1 MNGKLVAVNK
11 SFPGLYYYY
20 LSLNHMAKFEQDFP
34 ITGLSKKQFL
44 VIAFET
50 IKYLGWRIRFVS
62 DAGVI
67 AYTQNSEYAWNGEI
81 TVKLERDKANVQCV
95 PISNMVSDAGQS
107 EHTVSQYIAAFE
119 KMKSAITEDEISE
132 KYKVYKKDFVPPYED
147 TLKPNIRPKYS
158 FSGGYLSLFKPAE
171 GYFVTPI
178 LIDLNILIF
187 LAMLFTGVSFFEPS
201 AASMIRGGANATV
214 ATPNGQWWRLITNC
228 FIHFGFFHLL
238 MNMYALVFV
247 GLFLE
252 PFLGKAK
259 FIIAYMLSGIIASLA
274 SLWWHD
280 HTVSAGA
287 SGAIFGMYGVFLALL
302 STNHIERGMRKG
314 LLINIGIFVVY
325 NLAYGSFKGGID
337 NAAHIGGLVS
347 GLIMGYAFMPSLR
360 QPDNVKRQWLALLS
374 VSIVAI
380 CLVTIACLNLRQ
392 SDRFIYENRI
402 AEFNQI
408 EDSAL
413 TALKDTDYKPDE
425 TLLEELQQGLI
436 YWTKGISLAKE
447 LDHLKLSDRLHRR
460 NRLLIQYCQ
469 LRIASYQLM
478 EQNIKLG
485 KGHVTPELKQINQQ
499 ITSTIHQLPSR

>member
-1 MNGKLVAVNK
+1 
-11 SFPGLYYYY
+11 
-20 LSLNHMAKFEQDFP
+20 MAKFDRDFP
-34 ITGLSKKQFL
+34 ITGLSNKQFL

-81 TVKLERDKANVQCV
+81 TVKLEDDKANVQCV
-95 PISNMVSDAGQS
+95 LISNMVSDAGQS
-107 EHTVSQYIAAFE
+107 EHAVSQYIAAFE
-119 KMKSAITEDEISE
+119 KMKDAISDDEVNE
-132 KYKVYKKDFVPPYED
+132 KYKIYKKDFVPPYED
-147 TLKPNIRPKYS
+147 TLKPDIRPKFS
-158 FSGGYLSLFKPAE
+158 FSGGYLSFFKPAA

-187 LAMLFTGVSFFEPS
+187 LFMLCTGVSFFEPS
-201 AASMIRGGANATV
+201 ATSMLRWGANATV

-228 FIHFGFFHLL
+228 FIHFGFIHLL

-259 FIIAYMLSGIIASLA
+259 FITAYLLTGIIASLA

-302 STNHIERGMRKG
+302 STNFIERGMRKG
-314 LLINIGIFVVY
+314 LLVNIGIFVVY
-325 NLAYGSFKGGID
+325 NLVYGGFKGGID
-337 NAAHIGGLVS
+337 NAAHMGGLLS
-347 GLIMGYAFMPSLR
+347 GLLMGYAFMPSLR
-360 QPDNVKRQWLALLS
+360 RPDNARRQWITPVF
-374 VSIVAI
+374 VSFVVIGFA
-380 CLVTIACLNLRQ
+380 TIFYLNLSQ
-392 SDRFIYENRI
+392 SDRFVYEKRI
-402 AEFNQI
+402 AEFNQL
-408 EDSAL
+408 EDRAL
-413 TALKDTDYKPDE
+413 TALKDADYKPDE
-425 TLLEELQQGLI
+425 TLLEELQKGLV
-436 YWTKGISLAKE
+436 YWPKGITLVKE
-447 LDHLKLSDRLHRR
+447 LDHLKLSERLHRR
-460 NRLLIQYCQ
+460 NRLLIQYCK
-469 LRIASYQLM
+469 LRIESYQLM

-485 KGHVTPELKQINQQ
+485 KGHITPQLEKINQQ

>member
-1 MNGKLVAVNK
+1 
-11 SFPGLYYYY
+11 
-20 LSLNHMAKFEQDFP
+20 MAKFDRDFP

-44 VIAFET
+44 VIAFES

-81 TVKLERDKANVQCV
+81 TVKLEDDKANVQCT

-107 EHTVSQYIAAFE
+107 EHAVSQYIAAFE
-119 KMKSAITEDEISE
+119 KLKTAISDDEINE
-132 KYKVYKKDFVPPYED
+132 KYKIYKKDFVPPYED
-147 TLKPNIRPKYS
+147 TLKPDIRPKYS
-158 FSGGYLSLFKPAE
+158 FSGGYLSFLKPAA

-187 LAMLFTGVSFFEPS
+187 LVMLCTGVSFFEPS
-201 AASMIRGGANATV
+201 AISMLRWGANATV

-228 FIHFGFFHLL
+228 FIHFGFIHLL

-259 FIIAYMLSGIIASLA
+259 FITAYLLTGIIASLA

-302 STNHIERGMRKG
+302 STNYIERGMRKG

-325 NLAYGSFKGGID
+325 NLVYGGFKGGID

-347 GLIMGYAFMPSLR
+347 GLLMGYAFMPSLR
-360 QPDNVKRQWLALLS
+360 RPDNARSQWLTPVF
-374 VSIVAI
+374 VSIVVISFAT
-380 CLVTIACLNLRQ
+380 VTYLNLRQ
-392 SDRFIYENRI
+392 SDRFVYAKRI

-408 EDSAL
+408 EDHAL
-413 TALKDTDYKPDE
+413 TALKDADYKPDD
-425 TLLEELQQGLI
+425 TLLEGLQQGLV
-436 YWTKGISLAKE
+436 YWTKGISMVKE
-447 LDHLKLSDRLHRR
+447 LDHLKLSERLHER
-460 NRLLIQYCQ
+460 NRLLIHYCQ
-469 LRIASYQLM
+469 LRIKSYQLM

-485 KGHVTPELKQINQQ
+485 KGHITPQLEQINQQ